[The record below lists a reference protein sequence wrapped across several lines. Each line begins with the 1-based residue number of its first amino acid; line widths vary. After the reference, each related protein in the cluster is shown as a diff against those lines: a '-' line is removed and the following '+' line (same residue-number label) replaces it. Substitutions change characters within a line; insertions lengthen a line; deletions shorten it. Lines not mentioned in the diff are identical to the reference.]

1 MSSFRIARLPLLF
14 ARPAFAAFAAVAVLL
29 AGSLVACHR
38 GTAAATT
45 VDASAPVPFS
55 VREDSQGL
63 LFTWVDEKGD
73 FHVEQK
79 VGDVPLVGRD
89 AVRAVDPT
97 RDDGTEGPGHTVY
110 VADLRVASTDG
121 SYPVH
126 TMTREDFDALA
137 LTRREKGDK
146 LTLATV
152 PSRDAGTGGGGAFS
166 DNAVAGR
173 PTVIIYG
180 ASWCSACHQAMAYLK
195 KRGITFIE
203 KDIEQDPQAAEEMNG
218 KLRRAGQRSGSIPVL
233 DVRGRI
239 LVGFEPHAVEDALGS
254 PI

>member
-1 MSSFRIARLPLLF
+1 MSPMKMSRVARRFRLATLAALAFLGAAPLGGC
-14 ARPAFAAFAAVAVLL
+14 RHPSAVA
-29 AGSLVACHR
+29 
-38 GTAAATT
+38 TKEDAAPPFT
-45 VDASAPVPFS
+45 VRD
-55 VREDSQGL
+55 DSSGL
-63 LFTWVDEKGD
+63 LLTWIDEKGD

-97 RDDGTEGPGHTVY
+97 REDGAHADTVY
-110 VADLRVASTDG
+110 VADLRVASLDG
-121 SYPVH
+121 SYPIH

-137 LTRREKGDK
+137 LSRREKGDK
-146 LTLATV
+146 MTLATV
-152 PSRDAGTGGGGAFS
+152 MARDAGAGGGRA
-166 DNAVAGR
+166 DTAVAGR
-173 PTVIIYG
+173 PAVIVYG
-180 ASWCSACHQAMAYLK
+180 ASWCSACHQAMAYFK

-239 LVGFEPHAVEDALGS
+239 LVGFEPHAVEEALGS